1 MKQHR
6 WRLEMKMTDWADGIE
21 TRNYGIKC
29 RIETGVLME
38 LMCVILFF
46 AMIAGAFL
54 YYSWIRSHIVNTGYQ
69 IQGLFAEEE
78 SLMRTRRALILE
90 EETLRNPERID
101 AIARS
106 ELGMVLLRPN
116 QLISPRSGDIRRALS
131 NEIAMADAEAMDLRK
146 TR

>member
-1 MKQHR
+1 
-6 WRLEMKMTDWADGIE
+6 MKMTDWADGIE

>member
-1 MKQHR
+1 
-6 WRLEMKMTDWADGIE
+6 MKMTDWADGIE

-116 QLISPRSGDIRRALS
+116 QLISPQSGDIRRALS